1 MEHKNVISA
10 NSLSI
15 GYTSKKSNKILYSN
29 LDFDLKSGQLT
40 CLLGPNGAGKSTLL
54 RTLSAS
60 QPALGGKLTLMGRNI
75 TEYSEKELSRTI
87 GLVLTERIFAG
98 ALTVRQLVALGRQ
111 PHTGFFGRLSG
122 YDKEI
127 IEHALGQTGI
137 IHKADTYTAQLSDGE
152 RQKAM
157 IAKAMVQECPV
168 ILLDE
173 PTAFLDAISR
183 IEILTLLHR
192 LAHEEDKAILLSTH
206 DIEQALVTAD
216 NLWLLT
222 PLHGMYCGVTEDIIL
237 SGMMDR
243 LFPNADIRFDIMHGC
258 FSPTVKA
265 NRSIILHTNNEI
277 LKHWTQN
284 ALNRHG
290 YLCLEET
297 PEHDKKKLPELYVH
311 SSSEIILKFRDKD
324 YNCGSFS
331 ELIDLLA
338 NLY

>member
-311 SSSEIILKFRDKD
+311 SSSEITLKSRDKD